1 MWACEKFDRYLR
13 GLQKFN
19 LQTDHKPIV
28 PLINGN
34 DLNAVPVRCQRLL
47 MRMMR
52 YNPKATHVP
61 GKQLIVADTLS
72 RSPVSS
78 PEACVTKTFFEVHI
92 YVNEVI
98 KSWPM
103 SCDRI
108 EEIKL
113 ATNQDDVMQ
122 EAIKC
127 TIEGWPQH
135 PKDVPRHL
143 ARFYA
148 ERSRLSVADRLL
160 IYDGRIVIPQS
171 LRTKILEIIH
181 HGHQWITNRN
191 WVKSF

>member
-1 MWACEKFDRYLR
+1 
-13 GLQKFN
+13 
-19 LQTDHKPIV
+19 
-28 PLINGN
+28 
-34 DLNAVPVRCQRLL
+34 
-47 MRMMR
+47 MR
-52 YNPKATHVP
+52 YNPKATNVR

-78 PEACVTKTFFEVHI
+78 PEACDTKTVCEVHI

-113 ATNQDDVMQ
+113 ARNQDDVMQ

-148 ERSRLSVADRLL
+148 ERSHLSVADRLL
-160 IYDGRIVIPQS
+160 IYDG
-171 LRTKILEIIH
+171 
-181 HGHQWITNRN
+181 
-191 WVKSF
+191 

>member
-1 MWACEKFDRYLR
+1 
-13 GLQKFN
+13 
-19 LQTDHKPIV
+19 
-28 PLINGN
+28 
-34 DLNAVPVRCQRLL
+34 
-47 MRMMR
+47 MMR

-78 PEACVTKTFFEVHI
+78 PEAFGTNTVCEVHV

-127 TIEGWPQH
+127 TIEGWPH
-135 PKDVPRHL
+135 IPKMYPDTWLDFMQKDH
-143 ARFYA
+143 
-148 ERSRLSVADRLL
+148 
-160 IYDGRIVIPQS
+160 IS
-171 LRTKILEIIH
+171 LWQID
-181 HGHQWITNRN
+181 
-191 WVKSF
+191 S

>member
-1 MWACEKFDRYLR
+1 
-13 GLQKFN
+13 
-19 LQTDHKPIV
+19 
-28 PLINGN
+28 
-34 DLNAVPVRCQRLL
+34 

-52 YNPKATHVP
+52 YNPKATNVR
-61 GKQLIVADTLS
+61 GKQLTEADTLS

-78 PEACVTKTFFEVHI
+78 PEACDTKTVCEVHI

-127 TIEGWPQH
+127 TIEGWPQY
-135 PKDVPRHL
+135 PIDVSRHL
-143 ARFYA
+143 ARLYA
-148 ERSRLSVADRLL
+148 ERSHLSVADRLL
-160 IYDGRIVIPQS
+160 SYDG
-171 LRTKILEIIH
+171 
-181 HGHQWITNRN
+181 
-191 WVKSF
+191 